1 MKVTKPISQNIR
13 IDKINNKKKDLDN
26 RKVVVV

>member
-1 MKVTKPISQNIR
+1 MKATKPISQNIR
-13 IDKINNKKKDLDN
+13 IDKINNNKKDLHN

>member
-1 MKVTKPISQNIR
+1 MKATKPISQNIR
-13 IDKINNKKKDLDN
+13 IDKINNKKKDLHN